1 MNKKKLC
8 DVIRFAFRLI
18 LGILP
23 VVFWLCLICSFDERL
38 GARITIFAMVI
49 HELGHLVCIY
59 LMTGKLEPLKG
70 AINGL
75 RIPEERSLSYKQQM
89 MQYASGAIFNLI
101 AAAIIPICFGINE
114 YSETF
119 AAINIATA
127 ISNLLPIDGY
137 DGYRLIYSIIGF
149 FNLGYKSYT
158 LLEIV
163 SFLCTAF
170 LCIFSM
176 FLVYTFGNGY
186 WFMAIF
192 LFATISKLQKWQKY
206 ENSRK

>member
-8 DVIRFAFRLI
+8 DVTRFAFRLI

-23 VVFWLCLICSFDERL
+23 VVFWLCLIYSFDEKL
-38 GARITIFAMVI
+38 GAGITILAMVI

-59 LMTGKLEPLKG
+59 FITGKWQALKSTF
-70 AINGL
+70 NGF
-75 RIPEERSLSYKQQM
+75 RIPEERYLSYKQQM
-89 MQYASGAIFNLI
+89 LQYASGAISNII
-101 AAAIIPICFGINE
+101 AALLAPICIGLND

-119 AAINIATA
+119 VIINFATA
-127 ISNLLPIDGY
+127 ISNLLPRDGY
-137 DGYRLIYSIIGF
+137 DGYRLIYSFIGYL
-149 FNLGYKSYT
+149 NLGHRGYT
-158 LLEIV
+158 ILEII
-163 SFLCTAF
+163 SFLCTAT

-192 LFATISKLQKWQKY
+192 LLAMISKLEKWQKY